1 MKVFLLLFT
10 FAGIVY
16 YEVPGLI
23 HRKQWRELAA
33 FAGLLSLGFVLSFL
47 QIIGVKIPNPT
58 KGIIFLIKQITRNL
72 GA

>member
-1 MKVFLLLFT
+1 MKVFLLLLT

-33 FAGLLSLGFVLSFL
+33 FAGLLSLGFILSLL
-47 QIIGVKIPNPT
+47 QIIGVKLPNPT
-58 KGIIFLIKQITRNL
+58 TGIIFLVKHITRNL